1 MLEIVVVDDV
11 FAVVVVVVVG
21 MLENKLGQE
30 GESK

>member
-1 MLEIVVVDDV
+1 MLEMFVVDDV